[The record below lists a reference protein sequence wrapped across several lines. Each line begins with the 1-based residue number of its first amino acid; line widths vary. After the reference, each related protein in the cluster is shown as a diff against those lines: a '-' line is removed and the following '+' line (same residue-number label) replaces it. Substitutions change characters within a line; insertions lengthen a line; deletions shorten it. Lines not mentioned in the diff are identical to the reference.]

1 MKTNTQKIPEFKTID
16 EMAAFW
22 QEHSP
27 LDFDVVEVVEP
38 VFVRKNVIEVS
49 LQPQE
54 IEAVKKIAS
63 AMGMDNSELIR
74 QWVLEKLPLAG

>member
-1 MKTNTQKIPEFKTID
+1 MKTKAQKIPEFKTID

-22 QEHSP
+22 QKHSP
-27 LDFDVVEVVEP
+27 LDFDVVEVTEP
-38 VFVRKNVIEVS
+38 VFVRKNVIEVP

-54 IEAVKKIAS
+54 MEAVEKIAS
-63 AMGMDNSELIR
+63 SMGMDNAELIR

>member
-1 MKTNTQKIPEFKTID
+1 MKTKAQKMPEFKTID
-16 EMAAFW
+16 EMATFW

-27 LDFDVVEVVEP
+27 LDFDVVEVTEP
-38 VFVRKNVIEVS
+38 VFVRQNVIEIP

-54 IEAVKKIAS
+54 MKAVEKIAS
-63 AMGMDNSELIR
+63 SLGMDNAELIR